1 MPGYLLIE
9 SRDPFEST
17 GAARTYE
24 LAMQLRAAGHD
35 VALFLVQNGVLAV
48 RSGAH
53 RAELDKVIG
62 TQIEV
67 LADDFSLRE
76 RGILSAS
83 LIGGVRVGAD
93 RLGRRANDGGLER
106 PLALTPDTVEA
117 IMTSKHTLTFV
128 LHGRAVRE
136 RRTTTAFRL
145 LHAALTAAMT

>member
-24 LAMQLRAAGHD
+24 LAIQLRAAGHD

-48 RSGAH
+48 RSGA
-53 RAELDKVIG
+53 RTDLDKVIG

-76 RGILSAS
+76 RGIPSFG
-83 LIGGVRVGAD
+83 LIGGVRAAPIDSVV
-93 RLGRRANDGGLER
+93 ER
-106 PLALTPDTVEA
+106 MTAGWNALW
-117 IMTSKHTLTFV
+117 H
-128 LHGRAVRE
+128 
-136 RRTTTAFRL
+136 
-145 LHAALTAAMT
+145 